1 MLGGGEEELQGAH
14 LFLHGLGA
22 HHGLEEDHLVPLE
35 GAHHLHPGHSHA
47 RLDLRLVGASH
58 HRHKHHKHQ
67 HQNCSSRMTQ
77 RMVKFCC

>member
-35 GAHHLHPGHSHA
+35 GAHHLHHGHSHA
-47 RLDLRLVGASH
+47 RLDLRLVGASITSTSITGTIALWGF
-58 HRHKHHKHQ
+58 RG
-67 HQNCSSRMTQ
+67 S
-77 RMVKFCC
+77 